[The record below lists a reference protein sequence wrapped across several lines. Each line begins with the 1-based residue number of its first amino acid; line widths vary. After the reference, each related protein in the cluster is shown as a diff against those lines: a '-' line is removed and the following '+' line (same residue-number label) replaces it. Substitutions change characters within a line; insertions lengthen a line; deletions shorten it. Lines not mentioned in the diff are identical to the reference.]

1 MNTIL
6 VLGATTTPDRLLQ
19 KTLAKLF
26 EMKILLCSGDY
37 ESLQNDTRIS
47 LNLKFENKNVRIKL
61 DHSIKFEEEVHRS
74 EVHQRTVADHE
85 VLSILAVVRIV
96 KREKRVS
103 RNDLIGLLLEEL
115 KNLFKPE
122 VEMLKR
128 AISECVAKSNISI
141 DGTDTNFYVYND

>member
-1 MNTIL
+1 M
-6 VLGATTTPDRLLQ
+6 
-19 KTLAKLF
+19 
-26 EMKILLCSGDY
+26 CSGDS
-37 ESLQNDTRIS
+37 ENLQNDTRIS
-47 LNLKFENKNVRIKL
+47 LNLKFGNKNVRIKL
-61 DHSIKFEEEVHRS
+61 DHLILFDEKVRQS
-74 EVHQRTVADHE
+74 EVYKRTVADHE

-96 KREKRVS
+96 KRQKRVL

-128 AISECVAKSNISI
+128 AISECVLKSNISI